1 MATTAVQTK
10 ATNADTTISTGVVQN
25 PSTPLSPLPKALRT
39 RLIGC
44 RVVMPLYE
52 AVPQE
57 LRDKMTFLNLALLP
71 TSENLPPFMGLNVVV
86 SDFGGEKKSNAIL
99 VTFEFLSILCFFLPN
114 YLLYY
119 S

>member
-1 MATTAVQTK
+1 MCFDSFSVWMDGQTDRQK
-10 ATNADTTISTGVVQN
+10 
-25 PSTPLSPLPKALRT
+25 K
-39 RLIGC
+39 
-44 RVVMPLYE
+44 
-52 AVPQE
+52 
-57 LRDKMTFLNLALLP
+57 RDMQMFWYKMTLLNLALLP